1 MTRKRPKNFEKLQL
15 LIMTFSMK
23 IPMHMFVRKW
33 DLVRRVRILF
43 YKFFYFCYNTDK
55 KEGLMAFF

>member
-1 MTRKRPKNFEKLQL
+1 MPQL
-15 LIMTFSMK
+15 LIMTFSIK

-33 DLVRRVRILF
+33 ESVRRIRILF
-43 YKFFYFCYNTDK
+43 YKFPYFCYNTDK